1 MSIVTSLLRSAEFD
15 MRSLDAARAK
25 IDTDLRELRARDASD
40 AFEAIDQALR
50 SIIRA
55 IEQLEKRIDGGRA

>member
-1 MSIVTSLLRSAEFD
+1 